1 METIVVHQFLDF
13 FQDFINLCLKHDWP
27 SDTTTPEEFRNAFLI
42 SQHIEKCLDKFHKR
56 SLIDELLSAINKKQ
70 NTSSLFLKKC
80 FSDPPKY
87 ILKKILNSSINITQV
102 NVGITIFLDL
112 FSEQK
117 LEDYLS
123 DIMLEAA
130 SKETLLKNLKTE
142 IPNELLLEFKS
153 KFLLSEL
160 KDTDYAKKVIGN
172 ILNTCTDN
180 DMDMLILSLLC
191 KDLKYAQGLDVLS
204 KAFVSYMTVRS
215 VSRKSFWK
223 LLFSINEDNFLQLCL
238 NHGDIF
244 KLISKALID
253 SGKLVR
259 ENMSMDYFYIELTY
273 SELQSITQ
281 TICKNENLK
290 LDFLDQV
297 LESNE
302 DFTFWNNFM
311 S

>member
-1 METIVVHQFLDF
+1 METFVVQEFLDF
-13 FQDFINLCLKHDWP
+13 FQNFINLCLKHDWP
-27 SDTTTPEEFRNAFLI
+27 SDHTTPEEFRNAFLI

-56 SLIDELLSAINKKQ
+56 SLIDELLSSINKKQ

-87 ILKKILNSSINITQV
+87 ILKKIFNSSINITQV

-123 DIMLEAA
+123 DLMLEAA

-142 IPNELLLEFKS
+142 IPNEVLLDLKS

-160 KDTDYAKKVIGN
+160 KDTDNAKIIIEN
-172 ILNTCTDN
+172 FSNTDN
-180 DMDMLILSLLC
+180 DMDMLVRSLLC
-191 KDLKYAQGLDVLS
+191 KDFKYAQGVDVLS
-204 KAFVSYMTVRS
+204 KAFESYMKIRS
-215 VSRKSFWK
+215 ASRKSFWK
-223 LLFSINEDNFLQLCL
+223 LLFTINEDNFLQLCL

-273 SELQSITQ
+273 SELQSISQ